1 MPGDRP
7 YEFGLTNIVWST
19 YRRLQKAGRSKE
31 KNTKEGSVYKRG
43 NDLETNY
50 QTQLTIKG

>member
-1 MPGDRP
+1 MTGDRP
-7 YEFGLTNIVWST
+7 YEFGLINIAWST

-43 NDLETNY
+43 
-50 QTQLTIKG
+50 K